1 MNNLVEIKYSK
12 SEKYPCIYINGD
24 QISRYMDL
32 SDYIYDD
39 IFSWAD
45 RMYQSMD
52 DELGEAYRVEIVGHP
67 FHYEVLK
74 ATQKL
79 SEFCSGIRFVPL
91 DYKIPLSEKF
101 EYVLKLNEQYSAV
114 KKPEFACAAFE
125 CADAEHF
132 NALNV
137 KGAIFGET
145 LCNYHITCGE
155 PAPSA
160 GVKICVV
167 VGNEIKF
174 FKQKGIS
181 YVYITEELLPMLV
194 DYLNDYHIRID
205 FINAAFA
212 AIGEKMTDETA
223 KLEFDAFSKE
233 EYRVWI
239 SSTPE
244 KLDSGTSAE
253 IEIKVFP
260 KGFADPGIVLTSDN
274 TNAIVCSGNKI
285 SALNA
290 GTSIIRVCDASG
302 KEYHSFKVTSEVH
315 NYVSSIAVIL
325 PSTEIN
331 IDESMLIKSIITP
344 ADAED
349 ASLVRYSVNRENV
362 AAVNQHG
369 ELYGLS
375 AGRVCVTVST
385 PRVSTKVY
393 VSVLPKAYGV
403 ALPCEELELPYNAV
417 ATIPFSVVPANASP
431 MPSASWSVTNKS
443 VVKIISSG
451 KSGCKIKSCGFGEA
465 VLICTLGDTGIK
477 KGMRIKVG
485 KK

>member
-12 SEKYPCIYINGD
+12 CEKYPHIYINGD

-32 SDYIYDD
+32 ADYIYDD

-52 DELGEAYRVEIVGHP
+52 DELGETYRVELVGHP

-74 ATQKL
+74 ATEKL
-79 SEFCSGIRFVPL
+79 SEFCSGIRFIPL
-91 DYKIPLSEKF
+91 EYKIPLSEKY
-101 EYVLKLNEQYSAV
+101 EYALNQNEIYSAV
-114 KKPEFACAAFE
+114 KKPEFSCAAFACDE
-125 CADAEHF
+125 PERF
-132 NALNV
+132 NALGIKDAV
-137 KGAIFGET
+137 FGET
-145 LCNYHITCGE
+145 LCNYYITYGE
-155 PAPSA
+155 PNPPAST
-160 GVKICVV
+160 KICVV
-167 VGNEIKF
+167 VGEEIKF
-174 FKQKGIS
+174 FRQKGVA

-205 FINAAFA
+205 FINTAFA
-212 AIGEKMTDETA
+212 AIGEKMLDETA

-239 SSTPE
+239 SSVPE
-244 KLDSGTSAE
+244 KLDSGTSAD

-260 KGFADPGIVLTSDN
+260 KGFADPGIVVTSDN
-274 TNAIVCSGNKI
+274 PSAIACAGSKI
-285 SALNA
+285 TALNA
-290 GTSIIRVCDASG
+290 GTSVIRICDATG

-315 NYVSSIAVIL
+315 NYVSSISVVL
-325 PSTEIN
+325 PSTELN
-331 IDESMLIKSIITP
+331 IDESMLLKSIIYPT
-344 ADAED
+344 DAED
-349 ASLVRYSVNRENV
+349 AALVRYSVNRENV
-362 AAVNQHG
+362 ASVNQHG

-393 VSVLPKAYGV
+393 VNVLPRAYAV
-403 ALPCEELELPYNAV
+403 ALPCEELELPYNSI
-417 ATIPFSVVPANASP
+417 ATIPFAVVPANASP
-431 MPSASWSVTNKS
+431 MPSVSWSVTNKG
-443 VVKIISSG
+443 VVNIISSG
-451 KSGCKIKSCGFGEA
+451 KSGCKIKSCGFGET

-477 KGMRIKVG
+477 KGIRITVG